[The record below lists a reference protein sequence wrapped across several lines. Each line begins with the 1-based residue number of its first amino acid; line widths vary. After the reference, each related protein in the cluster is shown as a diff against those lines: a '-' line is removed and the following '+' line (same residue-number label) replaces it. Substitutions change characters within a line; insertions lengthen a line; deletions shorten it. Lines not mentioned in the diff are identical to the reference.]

1 MNILTQMAQITQRE
15 CSRAA
20 LFRRERHIVVNVV
33 LGFRL
38 RKSARSAG
46 DIGVSLCN
54 RLSMLMCLFSRRW
67 RRSRR
72 EKYIR
77 GKIGD

>member
-38 RKSARSAG
+38 RKSARSAE
-46 DIGVSLCN
+46 DIGVLAD
-54 RLSMLMCLFSRRW
+54 RLSTRMCLFSRRW
-67 RRSRR
+67 RR
-72 EKYIR
+72 
-77 GKIGD
+77 

>member
-1 MNILTQMAQITQRE
+1 MNILPQMAQITQRE

-20 LFRRERHIVVNVV
+20 LFSRERHIVVNVV

-46 DIGVSLCN
+46 DIGVLAD
-54 RLSMLMCLFSRRW
+54 RLSTRMCLFSRRW
-67 RRSRR
+67 RR
-72 EKYIR
+72 
-77 GKIGD
+77 